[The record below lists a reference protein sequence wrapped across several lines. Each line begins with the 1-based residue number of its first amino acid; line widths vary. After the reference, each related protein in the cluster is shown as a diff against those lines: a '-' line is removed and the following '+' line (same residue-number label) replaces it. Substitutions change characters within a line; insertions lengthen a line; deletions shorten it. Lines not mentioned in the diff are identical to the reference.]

1 MALLIVDGEDR
12 PWANKV
18 GQTLV
23 KSAIRQKLMHI
34 PTPLADTTS
43 TFVRARQVQ

>member
-23 KSAIRQKLMHI
+23 KSAIDKN
-34 PTPLADTTS
+34 
-43 TFVRARQVQ
+43 